1 MARQYYYYKALRK
14 TITQFL
20 DIFNDIKIARY
31 DANGNFKKYIEVP
44 LKFSPKEKVWYWL
57 NERKDDEILPIMS
70 VSMVGVEYALER
82 ATNKNFTFNITCP
95 EEMAATGSVS
105 RYLAPSPFDIS
116 FQLNIWTLYLT
127 DVDQILEQIL
137 PWFQPHIMIR
147 IRLEEIN
154 TTFDAKVVFR
164 SVSPEHEAEYSDE
177 GRRVLKYVL
186 DFSVQTLLFK
196 PAELSGVV
204 GKIITNYYLTEEAF
218 TSALQDAET
227 ETISTTGAS
236 GGETQIL
243 YASGYTPDDNVI
255 YKYEIFQFGEK
266 VGKSLQGTFEK

>member
-20 DIFNDIKIARY
+20 DIFNNIKIARY
-31 DANGNFKKYIEVP
+31 DADGNFKRYVEVP
-44 LKFSPKEKVWYWL
+44 LKFSPKEKVWFWL
-57 NERKDDEILPIMS
+57 NERKDDEMLPIMS
-70 VSMVGVEYALER
+70 VSLTGVEYALER
-82 ATNKNFTFNITCP
+82 ATNKNFNVNITCP
-95 EEMAATGSVS
+95 EEVAATGSVS

-147 IRLEEIN
+147 IRLDEIN

-204 GKIITNYYLTEEAF
+204 GKIITNYYLTEETF
-218 TSALQDAET
+218 RSALQRADT
-227 ETISTTGAS
+227 DSTFTSGAS
-236 GGETQIL
+236 GETAVIT
-243 YASGYTPDDNVI
+243 ASGYTADDNII
-255 YKYEIFQFGEK
+255 YRYEIFQFGEE
-266 VGKSLQGTFEK
+266 VGNDLIGEFKK